1 MIDCW
6 THVATSERRLGF
18 LIRNHVSLTD
28 LYLVARIALL
38 RCSVMACL
46 SLVVVVGPLG
56 RPLSGLIPSVPCHVV
71 FRGVTSSAPFNDSG
85 SNRPYVSKIR

>member
-6 THVATSERRLGF
+6 THVATSERRFGF

-28 LYLVARIALL
+28 LYLVACIALL
-38 RCSVMACL
+38 ICSVMACL
-46 SLVVVVGPLG
+46 SLVVVVGHLGRPLFGPLG

-71 FRGVTSSAPFNDSG
+71 FRWLTS
-85 SNRPYVSKIR
+85 